1 MSEMIPFWKSVE
13 GSDVLQGDWLPG
25 CAIPVFHPKEGSDD
39 LDEDV
44 PLEASDLIVVSQSCD
59 LEQDK
64 TPFVAMC
71 RILSI
76 AEFEEEQGKPLGKRW
91 EEVRKGRHEG
101 LHLLASPTEPENNQ
115 ASLVV
120 DFRLVVS
127 LPVGYVRHR
136 AYSVGQRWRLDS
148 PFLEHFSQAFARF
161 FMRVGLPSAI
171 PQFK

>member
-1 MSEMIPFWKSVE
+1 MVPFWKSVE

-25 CAIPVFHPKEGSDD
+25 CTIPVFHTKEGTDD
-39 LDEDV
+39 LDEEVVLD
-44 PLEASDLIVVSQSCD
+44 ASDLIVVSQSCD
-59 LEQDK
+59 LENDK
-64 TPFVAMC
+64 TPFVALC

-76 AEFEEEQGKPLGKRW
+76 ADFESEQGNPFGKRW

-101 LHLLASPTEPENNQ
+101 LHLLASPNEPENNL
-115 ASLVV
+115 AALVV

-127 LPVGYVRHR
+127 LPIGYVRHH
-136 AYSVGQRWRLDS
+136 ADSVGQRWRLDS

-171 PQFK
+171 PPFK